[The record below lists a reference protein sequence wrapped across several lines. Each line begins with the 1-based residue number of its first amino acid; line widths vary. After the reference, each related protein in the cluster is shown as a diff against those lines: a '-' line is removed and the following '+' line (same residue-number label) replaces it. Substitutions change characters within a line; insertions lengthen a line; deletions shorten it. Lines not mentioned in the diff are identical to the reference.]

1 MNAQVLPTI
10 ATHRRLVVS
19 RMVRW
24 FVPAKKVMLEMV
36 DNAQVNFINT
46 QEKSID
52 NACLK
57 KDTWQVIILWEK
69 LTLFQFSPFKKTA
82 KFWTTQQHDQAFVV
96 TKFTVRCWPCSKKI
110 QFSSWSNGGM
120 LDHLINGIQ
129 YGPFKRGQ
137 MLDQIKNESSIFLF
151 LTQKCWIVS

>member
-46 QEKSID
+46 QAKSVD

-69 LTLFQFSPFKKTA
+69 LALFQFWPFSKTA
-82 KFWTTQQHDQAFVV
+82 KFWTTKQHDQAFVV

-120 LDHLINGIQ
+120 LDHLIREFNLRLKKGV
-129 YGPFKRGQ
+129 
-137 MLDQIKNESSIFLF
+137 MLDHILRESNTGLSSAA
-151 LTQKCWIVS
+151 KCWIK

>member
-1 MNAQVLPTI
+1 MLMNAQVLPTI

-46 QEKSID
+46 QAKSID

-57 KDTWQVIILWEK
+57 KKNLTGYYSLRKIGAFPIL
-69 LTLFQFSPFKKTA
+69 
-82 KFWTTQQHDQAFVV
+82 
-96 TKFTVRCWPCSKKI
+96 TV
-110 QFSSWSNGGM
+110 
-120 LDHLINGIQ
+120 
-129 YGPFKRGQ
+129 
-137 MLDQIKNESSIFLF
+137 
-151 LTQKCWIVS
+151 